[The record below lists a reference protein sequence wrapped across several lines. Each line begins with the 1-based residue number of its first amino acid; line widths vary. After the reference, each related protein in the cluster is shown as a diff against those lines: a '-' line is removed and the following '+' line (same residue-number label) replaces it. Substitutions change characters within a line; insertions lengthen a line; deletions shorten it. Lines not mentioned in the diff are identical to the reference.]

1 MRIIVHG
8 YFGYRNVGEEGALR
22 VVLHMIKKTW
32 KNAEIFVLS
41 ADPEWTEKMHKVKAI
56 SRKPYSLRSL
66 LTFMKSHVLL
76 VADGERTGFLSLL
89 AYGWVPLA
97 KLFRKRVI
105 YLGVGIV
112 PHVRRGIPINPAE
125 YRKKYPRM
133 SMRFRILLRI
143 ILNSCDY
150 ISVRDPLSA
159 KILLNLGI
167 ERARIRLVSDLVMR
181 LKASPKNRLLQIM
194 KREGISPNLRPII
207 AVSLRN
213 FADEHANRKVVVEIA
228 RFLNNLMSTHN
239 VQVVFLPFSRNPFIK
254 FDDDLKIAQLL
265 KRYLNKKGNLKIIKS
280 TLDPSDI
287 KGIIREADLLIGERY
302 HSVVFA
308 FSEKT
313 PTIALS
319 YDVKVDEFCKRYGI
333 RALNVHYFS
342 AEALNRLLSG
352 LSFRFERKY

>member
-1 MRIIVHG
+1 MRIIMHG

-22 VVLHMIKKTW
+22 VVLHLIRKTW

-56 SRKPYSLRSL
+56 SRKPYSLRSIFTL
-66 LTFMKSHVLL
+66 MVSHVLF

-89 AYGWVPLA
+89 AYGWVLLA

-112 PHVRRGIPINPAE
+112 PHVRRGIPINTAE

-133 SMRFRILLRI
+133 SMRFRIPLKI

-167 ERARIRLVSDLVMR
+167 ERARIRLISDLAMR
-181 LKASPKNRLLQIM
+181 LKSSPKNKLLQIM
-194 KREGISPNLRPII
+194 KREGVNPNLRPII

-213 FADEHANRKVVVEIA
+213 FADDQINKKIAIEIA
-228 RFLNNLMSTHN
+228 RFLNNLISIYDA
-239 VQVVFLPFSRNPFIK
+239 QIVFLPFSRNPFIK
-254 FDDDLKIAQLL
+254 YDDDLKIALLL
-265 KRYLNKKGNLKIIKS
+265 KKYIAKKENLKIIKS
-280 TLDPSDI
+280 TLDPSDM
-287 KGIIREADLLIGERY
+287 KGIIRESDLLIGERY

-333 RALNVHYFS
+333 QLLNVHEFT
-342 AEALNRLLSG
+342 AEALNRLLSS
-352 LSFRFERKY
+352 LSFKFERKY